1 MRRAKLLKAGVA
13 VLALVASLAACSSS
27 GGKSPASSAA
37 GGGSSAAG
45 GSGSAS
51 AATFPNGS
59 LTVGLITDLT
69 GFGTGTYATT
79 EKGLQIAF
87 NTINA
92 AGGANGQ
99 QLKFVTAD
107 DQSTPAGALSA
118 AQRLVEQDHVPIV
131 IAITSV
137 SFGAVAYLQQ
147 KGIPTIGP
155 DNGSP
160 GWTDP
165 KDTAMFDVLGN
176 RDPNAVLPGFGEFA
190 KSQGATI
197 CGSISDSDVPNVL
210 IGAKAGVESCVQAG
224 LKAGPINNTV
234 PYGGPDIGPAALEFA
249 SGHIDALYSA
259 QADTTSVALV
269 ERLTQLGVK
278 LKASQLP
285 IGYGAELLADKPTV
299 AAMQGQGFSVE
310 GTPVEANT
318 PGAQAFKAALVAGGV
333 TGDPG
338 YGELIAWQ
346 AGWAL
351 KAGLEKFG
359 QPNPTSAQFTT
370 AMRSV
375 NNFDADGALAPEKL
389 DFSKYNN
396 KYTCSWIVTL
406 QGDAFVPV
414 PGSPFCGTS
423 TQDVH

>member
-1 MRRAKLLKAGVA
+1 M
-13 VLALVASLAACSSS
+13 
-27 GGKSPASSAA
+27 
-37 GGGSSAAG
+37 
-45 GSGSAS
+45 
-51 AATFPNGS
+51 
-59 LTVGLITDLT
+59 TDLT
-69 GFGTGTYATT
+69 GYGTGTYATT
-79 EKGLQIAF
+79 VKGLQIAF
-87 NTINA
+87 DVINK
-92 AGGANGQ
+92 AGGVNGQ

-107 DQSTPAGALSA
+107 DASTPAGALSA
-118 AQRLVEQDHVPIV
+118 AQKLVEQDKVSIV
-131 IAITSV
+131 IAISSV
-137 SFGAVAYLQQ
+137 SFGATSYLTQ
-147 KGIPTIGP
+147 KNIPTIGP

-160 GWTDP
+160 AWLDP
-165 KDTAMFDVLGN
+165 KNNNLFDLSGAL
-176 RDPNAVLPGFGEFA
+176 DPDAVPVGFGQFA
-190 KSQGATI
+190 KAQGATI
-197 CGSISDSDVPNVL
+197 CGAISDSDVPNVL
-210 IGAKAGVESCVQAG
+210 LDAKAGIASCVQAG

-310 GTPVEANT
+310 GTPIEANT

-414 PGSPFCGTS
+414 LGSPFCGTS